1 VSGQEFEMQDLRLI
15 GVQEDGQHLLLAG
28 PDGTHFRLPLD
39 EPLRAAARR
48 DRPRLGQLQIEIDGG
63 MRPREVQSLIR
74 AGATAEEVA
83 DRAGW
88 TVEKVRRY
96 EGPILAERVHVADQ
110 ARLVRVRSR
119 GGATGTTV
127 PTLQGRVAQRM
138 RERGV
143 DPESSVWD
151 AWRGI
156 EESLW
161 TVVLTFAAGGRQR
174 QAAWVYDPVLR
185 TVEAADDEARWL
197 SADEPTSMG
206 PLTTTPR
213 VTNVYDVEAEGGVA
227 ASTRR
232 AAAAARAGHEEE
244 PLDLMTAM
252 RQRTT
257 VGRRSGRRRA
267 ASAEPARR
275 ETTPALPIE
284 TAPPVATVEAA
295 TPVPEVHAETPV
307 ETPVQPAVDAAV
319 EPPVESPVEP
329 DTQADSLEHL
339 VVADEVEVPEET
351 AAQEPDEP
359 VLEPAGA
366 ETPPLDEPG
375 DEPVDEPV
383 DEVET
388 RDESLFG
395 ADAEPDIEPEVV
407 DDDLVIE
414 ADAEPDAEPE
424 VVDDLEADAGLEVI
438 ETVEEPAPAPV
449 TKKTASR
456 RKQRPSVPSWDD
468 IMFGAKRD

>member
-1 VSGQEFEMQDLRLI
+1 V
-15 GVQEDGQHLLLAG
+15 
-28 PDGTHFRLPLD
+28 
-39 EPLRAAARR
+39 
-48 DRPRLGQLQIEIDGG
+48 
-63 MRPREVQSLIR
+63 
-74 AGATAEEVA
+74 
-83 DRAGW
+83 
-88 TVEKVRRY
+88 
-96 EGPILAERVHVADQ
+96 
-110 ARLVRVRSR
+110 
-119 GGATGTTV
+119 
-127 PTLQGRVAQRM
+127 
-138 RERGV
+138 
-143 DPESSVWD
+143 
-151 AWRGI
+151 

-174 QAAWVYDPVLR
+174 QAAWTYDPVLR
-185 TVEAADDEARWL
+185 TVEAGDDEARWL

-206 PLTTTPR
+206 PLTTTTPR

-284 TAPPVATVEAA
+284 TAPPVATVAAA
-295 TPVPEVHAETPV
+295 TPVPEVHA

-329 DTQADSLEHL
+329 DTHAESLEHL

-359 VLEPAGA
+359 ELEPAGA
-366 ETPPLDEPG
+366 ETPPLDEP
-375 DEPVDEPV
+375 VDEPV
-383 DEVET
+383 DEVVN
-388 RDESLFG
+388 RDESLFE
-395 ADAEPDIEPEVV
+395 ADAEPDVEPEVV